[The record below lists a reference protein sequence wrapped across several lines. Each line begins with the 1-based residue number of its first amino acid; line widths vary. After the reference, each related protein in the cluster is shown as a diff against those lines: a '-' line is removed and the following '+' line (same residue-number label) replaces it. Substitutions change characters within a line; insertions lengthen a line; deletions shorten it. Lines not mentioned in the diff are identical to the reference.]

1 MTTQEHKI
9 NNVSLQ
15 KYERANKMPNE
26 LSNMESIEEITHR
39 ITLRQ
44 ALIKRAEQ
52 DGVVDIYI
60 RDVLTDIGDIE
71 ERQIAVVRAQE
82 VVIPVIKN
90 RQEQDKSMLI
100 NLLKEY

>member
-1 MTTQEHKI
+1 
-9 NNVSLQ
+9 
-15 KYERANKMPNE
+15 MPNE